1 MQYLSVTVLLKVAAV
16 EEDQDSVT
24 VKRIFFCLHFG
35 LQKKKKNKD
44 TFSLIHHCI

>member
-35 LQKKKKNKD
+35 LQKKKNKD
-44 TFSLIHHCI
+44 TFLLIHHCI